1 MKLNTPTLLAL
12 GSAPALAQAWS
23 LGPSYF
29 PSDLLIAS
37 PSSMLQRQ
45 RALANRFFR
54 ETPGA
59 YSPRYQLID
68 NEEKFQISV
77 DVPGVKADDLDVS
90 IEEGYLSI
98 RGQRMAADGTSRF
111 TSKFSQTFSLDPA
124 VDAEKLS
131 AALNDGVLVISA
143 PKDLKRIEENVRK
156 IPILQSQGDEVPK
169 LEEKPT
175 EAQLNDDELIDLDK
189 DEGDNHAD
197 EIMEELT
204 S

>member
-1 MKLNTPTLLAL
+1 MKLNTSAVLAL
-12 GSAPALAQAWS
+12 GSTPALAQAWS

-90 IEEGYLSI
+90 IEDGYLSI
-98 RGQRMAADGTSRF
+98 RGQRIAADDTSRF

-131 AALNDGVLVISA
+131 AALNDGVLVVSA

-156 IPILQSQGDEVPK
+156 IPILQSQGDEVTK

-175 EAQLNDDELIDLDK
+175 EAQLNDDEEIDLDK
-189 DEGDNHAD
+189 DEGDNHAN